1 MIGTR
6 LSHYEIVAKLGEGG
20 VVGGCF
26 AGRRPFLGSVPPRLL
41 PSITTDSG
49 DGIQARC
56 GTRGDVDRDQR
67 GGGQQR

>member
-26 AGRRPFLGSVPPRLL
+26 AGRRPFLHFRIGTSAPASVNHN
-41 PSITTDSG
+41 G
-49 DGIQARC
+49 
-56 GTRGDVDRDQR
+56 
-67 GGGQQR
+67 